1 MFAEFTQLDNWN
13 YDFDAN
19 PHAYRFFELFDTT
32 ADPWQ
37 TTNIYYTNAS
47 TSMKKALHELVV
59 SNFRC
64 QRSECFKPIK
74 FQLNED
80 GSNGLHAPVPTL
92 DNLDF
97 NRAWN
102 SPSKSTEAFVTRP
115 TGWVQPGTG
124 ICATGTDP
132 DIVDGISCD
141 GNLNAGGDTG
151 SGGFSGTE
159 SLFQLGQSG
168 FHDCE

>member
-102 SPSKSTEAFVTRP
+102 SPSKSTESKQSLLPGPATMLS
-115 TGWVQPGTG
+115 TLTQAWVR
-124 ICATGTDP
+124 IKA
-132 DIVDGISCD
+132 S
-141 GNLNAGGDTG
+141 
-151 SGGFSGTE
+151 TE
-159 SLFQLGQSG
+159 LLHTFTL
-168 FHDCE
+168 